1 VIKLFLS
8 DKAVHI
14 QSIQKYEEEAESDMD
29 TSELTI
35 CTDGLT
41 ECQINKG
48 KELIQ
53 SYTDSGCDMY
63 MTRLLG

>member
-1 VIKLFLS
+1 
-8 DKAVHI
+8 
-14 QSIQKYEEEAESDMD
+14 MD
-29 TSELTI
+29 TSELSI

-53 SYTDSGCDMY
+53 SYTDIMSQDDLDIGHTPSFDTERYSMSKESA
-63 MTRLLG
+63 TVWWFH